1 MGRTL
6 RDTARIIP
14 KACPGASVTPR
25 EPRSAAEASLTV
37 SKGKE
42 GYWTGGVGEGGGM
55 WPYSSL
61 PDCIATQACLQ
72 SLPLPTAQFD
82 QIRAP
87 LRRGSAR
94 GQEDT
99 QRGQW
104 QCHLL
109 PMYNKYCTST
119 STNSPNTYPA
129 YGPAPQTAALI
140 VL

>member
-6 RDTARIIP
+6 RDTDRIIP

-25 EPRSAAEASLTV
+25 EPRSAAEASLAV

-42 GYWTGGVGEGGGM
+42 GYWTGGVGERCG
-55 WPYSSL
+55 
-61 PDCIATQACLQ
+61 
-72 SLPLPTAQFD
+72 PTAVCLIASPHKRAFKAFPSPPPMFD

-87 LRRGSAR
+87 LRRGSAG

-129 YGPAPQTAALI
+129 YGPAPQTAAFI
-140 VL
+140 VP